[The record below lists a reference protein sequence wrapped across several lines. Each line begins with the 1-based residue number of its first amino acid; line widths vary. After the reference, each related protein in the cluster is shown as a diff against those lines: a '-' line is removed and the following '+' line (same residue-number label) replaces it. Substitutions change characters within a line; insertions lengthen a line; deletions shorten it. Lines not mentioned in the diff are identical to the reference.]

1 MVISCGSEAFHLG
14 SDLSFIPQEV
24 SSTACKDEW
33 TADVSLTSLKGGK
46 SGGDSLYSFLGSF
59 EAYKLAV
66 YIITWPTNQRVFIV
80 LPSIS
85 ASPRLT
91 VVVVRLL
98 RSSIKRAEVFGS
110 SPRDRRWRQA
120 EKTGGD
126 GEFTRLRNI
135 VLEVC
140 RDAQSELGVAAS
152 RSSSGSIRS

>member
-80 LPSIS
+80 LPSI
-85 ASPRLT
+85 L
-91 VVVVRLL
+91 
-98 RSSIKRAEVFGS
+98 G
-110 SPRDRRWRQA
+110 
-120 EKTGGD
+120 
-126 GEFTRLRNI
+126 
-135 VLEVC
+135 
-140 RDAQSELGVAAS
+140 QSETDSGRSKAPKVIDKAS
-152 RSSSGSIRS
+152 